1 MTKPLNS
8 FVSKMEKA
16 GLSSLVI
23 DTFSHYYKQVA
34 SGETGLLPESDI
46 QPVSPEDISAAADL
60 QTYSD
65 AGHAAMKKTVAIIL
79 NGGLGTSMGLSSAKS
94 LIPVKDGQSFLEIKL
109 KQAERCGAML
119 AFMNSYNTHQ
129 DTLAAVSALS
139 APVEPLYFIQNK
151 FPKVLASNLKPVH
164 WPDNPE
170 LEWNPPGH
178 GDIYVALYS
187 SGLLKTLLDSGIE
200 YGLIANSD
208 NLGATL
214 DDALLG
220 YFATRGYSFMMEVA
234 ERTPADIKGGHL
246 ARHNNGTLI
255 LREIAQCP
263 KNEIAAFQDIRRYRY
278 FNTNNLWINLK
289 YLKTFFDTHGP
300 PYLPMIINPK
310 TVNPIIADS
319 PQVYQIETAMG
330 SAISKFQGS
339 TAVSVSVNRFLPVKK
354 CQDLL
359 AIRSDCY
366 QLTENNRLILN
377 PRRKI
382 PPPKITLDSK
392 YFGHIDDF
400 NQRIQW
406 PPSLVDCASLEIKGN
421 VFFQQNMT
429 ITGQVKIINPEN
441 YPVTIP
447 SGSRIH
453 QDLVVS
459 LS

>member
-8 FVSKMEKA
+8 FISKMEKA
-16 GLSSLVI
+16 DLSSLVI
-23 DTFSHYYKQVA
+23 DTFCHYYKQVA
-34 SGETGLLPESDI
+34 AGEIGLLSESDI
-46 QPVSPEDISAAADL
+46 QPISPEDISAAADL

-109 KQAERCGAML
+109 KQAEHCGAQL

-129 DTLAAVSALS
+129 DTMAAISALS
-139 APVEPLYFIQNK
+139 PSVEPLSFIQNK
-151 FPKVLASNLKPVH
+151 FPKVLASTLQPVH

-200 YGLIANSD
+200 YGFIANSD

-220 YFATRGYSFMMEVA
+220 YFASRGYSFMMEVA
-234 ERTPADIKGGHL
+234 QRTPADIKGGHL
-246 ARHNNGTLI
+246 ARHKKGMLV

-263 KNEIAAFQDIRRYRY
+263 KNEIAAFQDIQRYRY
-278 FNTNNLWINLK
+278 FNTNNLWINLR
-289 YLKTFFDTHGP
+289 YLKTLFDANVP
-300 PYLPMIINPK
+300 PYLPMIVNPK
-310 TVNPIIADS
+310 TVDPRDAES

-339 TAVSVSVNRFLPVKK
+339 TAVSVLKNRFLPVKK

-377 PRRKI
+377 PKRNI
-382 PPPKITLDSK
+382 PPPKIVLDPE

-406 PPSLVDCASLEIKGN
+406 PPSLVDCVSLEIKGN
-421 VFFQQNMT
+421 VFFQQDVT
-429 ITGQVKIINPEN
+429 ITGQVKISNTGGD
-441 YPVTIP
+441 PVTIP

-453 QDLVVS
+453 QDLVF
-459 LS
+459 

>member
-1 MTKPLNS
+1 MTKSLNS
-8 FVSKMEKA
+8 FVSKMQKA

-23 DTFSHYYKQVA
+23 DTFCHYYKQVA
-34 SGETGLLPESDI
+34 AGEIGLLAESDI
-46 QPVSPEDISAAADL
+46 QPISPEDISTATDL

-79 NGGLGTSMGLSSAKS
+79 NGGLGTSMGLTTAKS
-94 LIPVKDGQSFLEIKL
+94 LISVKEGKSFLEIKL
-109 KQAERCGAML
+109 KQAEHCGAQL

-129 DTLAAVSALS
+129 DTIAAVSERK
-139 APVEPLYFIQNK
+139 PPTDPLYFIQNK
-151 FPKVLASNLKPVH
+151 FPKVLAPSLQPAH

-200 YGLIANSD
+200 YGFIANAD

-220 YFATRGYSFMMEVA
+220 YFATHGYSFMMEVA

-246 ARHNNGTLI
+246 ARHKNGTLI

-263 KNEIAAFQDIRRYRY
+263 KNEIAAFQDIQRYRY

-289 YLKTFFDTHGP
+289 YLKTLFDANAP
-300 PYLPMIINPK
+300 LYLPMIVNPK
-310 TVNPIIADS
+310 TLDPKDAES

-339 TAVSVSVNRFLPVKK
+339 TAVSVSKNRFLPVKK

-366 QLTENNRLILN
+366 LLTENSQLVLN
-377 PRRKI
+377 PKRKS
-382 PPPKITLDSK
+382 PPPKIVLDPE
-392 YFGHIDDF
+392 YFGHIKDF
-400 NQRIQW
+400 SQRFQW
-406 PPSLVDCASLEIKGN
+406 PPSLVDCTALEIKGN
-421 VFFQQNMT
+421 VYFERDVI
-429 ITGQVKIINPEN
+429 ITGQVKISNPGET
-441 YPVTIP
+441 PVTIP

-453 QDLVVS
+453 QDMVV
-459 LS
+459 